1 MAEQRMLDLSTVIGV
16 YTICNT
22 GAVLVHAIDYG
33 EDKVLASINGI
44 SPEWCSL
51 TEEYMESTGDLEL
64 GFTLGSFFI
73 PLCEVMRFYGGA
85 N

>member
-33 EDKVLASINGI
+33 EDKVLASIIGI
-44 SPEWCSL
+44 SPEWCSR

-73 PLCEVMRFYGGA
+73 PLCEVMRFYGVA